1 MTPFLIRRFWST
13 VENTQAS
20 LLLKLDDAALVQC
33 LMGQVGP
40 QTLTDR
46 GQADALQHYIVSRL
60 SLIRDLAQ
68 QRLGEYKV
76 S

>member
-1 MTPFLIRRFWST
+1 MTPFLLRRFWST

-20 LLLKLDDAALVQC
+20 LLLKLNDADLVQC
-33 LMGQVGP
+33 LMRQLGP
-40 QTLTDR
+40 QTLDDHN
-46 GQADALQHYIVSRL
+46 QVDALQHYIASRI

-68 QRLGEYKV
+68 QRLGDYQA

>member
-1 MTPFLIRRFWST
+1 MTPFLLRRFWFT

-20 LLLKLDDAALVQC
+20 VLLKLDDAALVQC
-33 LMGQVGP
+33 LMRQLGP
-40 QTLTDR
+40 QTLDDR
-46 GQADALQHYIVSRL
+46 NQVDALQHYIASRI

-68 QRLGEYKV
+68 QRLGDYQV